1 MLYFKR
7 QGSATYFEVCNKFS
21 HLFMYFG
28 QVMVTICFK
37 SISLKNIGKF
47 VLDHICDTIQYEDLS
62 DTRHLR
68 EFYLREIIEILLR
81 QAANLFCCLHLNV
94 KAEIFAEMLENFK
107 PGVDYRS
114 DYFKII
120 NHYYLDSLTLF
131 VGLILV
137 IFCSVLIISCS
148 ILLQTLG

>member
-1 MLYFKR
+1 
-7 QGSATYFEVCNKFS
+7 
-21 HLFMYFG
+21 MYFG

-47 VLDHICDTIQYEDLS
+47 ALDHICDTIQYEDLS

-68 EFYLREIIEILLR
+68 EFYSREIIEILPR
-81 QAANLFCCLHLNV
+81 QAADLFYCLHLNV
-94 KAEIFAEMLENFK
+94 KAEIFAEMLESFK

-120 NHYYLDSLTLF
+120 NHYYFDSLTLF